1 MVLKYLCTL
10 QYWILRTVLTNAG
23 FQQKP
28 DLFSFGS
35 EVLAFL
41 EEMKSLFDK
50 PQIPRNRFQML
61 TLTE

>member
-10 QYWILRTVLTNAG
+10 QHWVLRVILTNVG

-28 DLFSFGS
+28 DLFLFGS

-41 EEMKSLFDK
+41 KEMKSLFDK
-50 PQIPRNRFQML
+50 PPNPGADYKL
-61 TLTE
+61 WL